1 LQRKLPLGNAKRTAK
16 QPKKQC
22 GKKIMFQKQKY
33 FRSKKHLKLVA
44 SLPCQVCGTEN
55 QTQAAHSNWAEL
67 GGKAKSLKASDE
79 FTAALCLGCHYE
91 IDQGKNLSR
100 EERQEMWLRAHM
112 GTVHA
117 LTGAGLWPI
126 DIPLP
131 DAKI

>member
-1 LQRKLPLGNAKRTAK
+1 
-16 QPKKQC
+16 
-22 GKKIMFQKQKY
+22 MFQKQKY

-55 QTQAAHSNWAEL
+55 QIQAAHSNWAEL

-79 FTAALCLGCHYE
+79 YTAALCLACHYK
-91 IDQGKNLSR
+91 IDQGKDLSR
-100 EERQEMWLRAHM
+100 QERQEMWLKAHHR
-112 GTVHA
+112 TIDA
-117 LTGAGLWPI
+117 LRDCWPI